1 MGYTIDERMTA
12 LGPHVHDGVPL
23 VQKASAAGVPLRTAE
38 WWLTA
43 YLTRGA
49 AGLRRSGRADK
60 GRHRSPDEL
69 LKVIEGMD
77 LRRPPPHAAE
87 VHRAAVKIAAG
98 QGWKTPSYTVVRE
111 VIAGLD
117 RGLLAL
123 AHHDGPVYRDTYE
136 LVLRRESG
144 HPNDLWQADHTEL
157 DVMVLDEADRPVR
170 PWLTVIVDDHS
181 RAVPGYTVFL
191 GDPTALQTALA
202 LRQAIWRKTDP
213 AWPVCGLP
221 AALYGDHGSD
231 FTSDHMAQV
240 CADVKVQ
247 LIHSTPGKPRGRGTV
262 ERLFGTITTE
272 LLPTLPGHIPP
283 GNHGKP
289 VTPPALSLSEVA
301 AGGRGP

>member
-1 MGYTIDERMTA
+1 
-12 LGPHVHDGVPL
+12 
-23 VQKASAAGVPLRTAE
+23 
-38 WWLTA
+38 
-43 YLTRGA
+43 
-49 AGLRRSGRADK
+49 
-60 GRHRSPDEL
+60 L
-69 LKVIEGMD
+69 LEVIESMA

-87 VHRAAVKIAAG
+87 VYRALVKIAAE
-98 QGWKTPSYTVVRE
+98 QGWKSPSYTVVRE

-123 AHHDGPVYRDTYE
+123 AHHDGSVYRDTYE

-170 PWLTVIVDDHS
+170 LWLTVIVDDHS
-181 RAVPGYTVFL
+181 RAVPGNTVFL

-213 AWPVCGLP
+213 AWPVCGHP
-221 AALYGDHGSD
+221 AALYSDRGSD

-247 LIHSTPGKPRGRGTV
+247 LIHSTPGKPRLTG
-262 ERLFGTITTE
+262 
-272 LLPTLPGHIPP
+272 
-283 GNHGKP
+283 
-289 VTPPALSLSEVA
+289 
-301 AGGRGP
+301 

>member
-1 MGYTIDERMTA
+1 M
-12 LGPHVHDGVPL
+12 
-23 VQKASAAGVPLRTAE
+23 QKASAAGVPLRTAE

-69 LKVIEGMD
+69 LKVIEGMA

-87 VHRAAVKIAAG
+87 VHRAAVKIAEER
-98 QGWKTPSYTVVRE
+98 GWKAPSYTVVRE

-170 PWLTVIVDDHS
+170 PWLAVIVDDHS
-181 RAVPGYTVFL
+181 RAVPGYTVFS
-191 GDPTALQTALA
+191 G
-202 LRQAIWRKTDP
+202 
-213 AWPVCGLP
+213 
-221 AALYGDHGSD
+221 
-231 FTSDHMAQV
+231 
-240 CADVKVQ
+240 
-247 LIHSTPGKPRGRGTV
+247 
-262 ERLFGTITTE
+262 
-272 LLPTLPGHIPP
+272 
-283 GNHGKP
+283 
-289 VTPPALSLSEVA
+289 
-301 AGGRGP
+301 

>member
-1 MGYTIDERMTA
+1 M
-12 LGPHVHDGVPL
+12 
-23 VQKASAAGVPLRTAE
+23 
-38 WWLTA
+38 
-43 YLTRGA
+43 
-49 AGLRRSGRADK
+49 RRAGRADK
-60 GRHRSPDEL
+60 GRHRLPDEL
-69 LKVIEGMD
+69 LEVIESMA

-87 VHRAAVKIAAG
+87 VYRASVKIAAE
-98 QGWKTPSYTVVRE
+98 QGWKSPSYTVVRE

-123 AHHDGPVYRDTYE
+123 AHHDGSVYRDTYE

-170 PWLTVIVDDHS
+170 LWLTVIVDDHS
-181 RAVPGYTVFL
+181 RAVPGNTVFL

-213 AWPVCGLP
+213 AWPVCGHP
-221 AALYGDHGSD
+221 AALYSDRGSD

-247 LIHSTPGKPRGRGTV
+247 LIHSTPGKPRLTG
-262 ERLFGTITTE
+262 
-272 LLPTLPGHIPP
+272 
-283 GNHGKP
+283 
-289 VTPPALSLSEVA
+289 
-301 AGGRGP
+301 